1 MVSSQIFSL
10 ILIPI
15 IGSLFIYLRRNNQ
28 NQREGASF
36 ITAFLLFGVVLNL
49 FNSSNINGEVF
60 NVLQI
65 FPGVSLSFFYDQISI
80 VFAFVASS
88 LWIVTTLYSIGYM
101 RGLNEGNQTRFFICF
116 AIAISAT
123 MGVAFSANLFTL
135 YIFYE
140 LLSISTYALVG
151 HHQNNEAKIGARK
164 YLIYL
169 FGGSIGLALP
179 AMIIIYQITGTLD
192 FNYAGIVSKSFDVN
206 ILIPLL
212 LMFLYGF
219 GKAGLMPLHAWL
231 PGAMVAP
238 TPVSSLLHAVA
249 VVKVG
254 VFSIVRVITG
264 IFGYDL
270 LNFTSLNELICYIA
284 AFTVIMASLI
294 ALYQDSLKRRLAFST
309 IGQLAYI
316 IMGVGLASSLGFTGG
331 VLHIVMHAFGKI
343 TLFFCAGA
351 IYVATKKKYVSQLD
365 GIGKRMPF
373 TMTAFFIG
381 AMSVTGLPPTGG
393 FVSKWMMLIGAL
405 DANMIIIMI
414 VYLISSFLNACY
426 FFPIIYRA
434 FFKNPGPEDQTRE
447 IKEAP
452 LFCVIPPVI
461 TAICSILL
469 FFNYNIFT
477 VIIKGVN
484 L

>member
-1 MVSSQIFSL
+1 MTNILLL

-15 IGSLFIYLRRNNQ
+15 VGAFLILLARKNA
-28 NQREGASF
+28 NQREAASF
-36 ITAFLLFGVVLNL
+36 ITAFSLFAVVLNL
-49 FNSSNINGEVF
+49 FNASKINGEIV
-60 NVLQI
+60 NLVQI
-65 FPGVSLSFFYDQISI
+65 FPGVSVAFFYDHLSV

-88 LWIVTTLYSIGYM
+88 LWIITTLYSIGYM
-101 RGLNEGNQTRFFICF
+101 RGNKEQNQTRFFICF
-116 AIAISAT
+116 ALALSAT

-140 LLSISTYALVG
+140 LLSVSTYALVG
-151 HHQNNEAKIGARK
+151 HHQTNEAKMGARK

-169 FGGSIGLALP
+169 FGGSIGLVLP

-192 FNYAGIVSKSFDVN
+192 FNYSGIIQYDSN
-206 ILIPLL
+206 INMLIALL
-212 LMFLYGF
+212 LMCLYGF

-254 VFSIVRVITG
+254 VFSIIRVITG
-264 IFGYDL
+264 IFGYSL
-270 LNFTSLNELICYIA
+270 LNNTSLNELICYIA
-284 AFTVIMASLI
+284 AFTVITASLI
-294 ALYQDSLKRRLAFST
+294 ALYQDSIKRRLAFST

-365 GIGKRMPF
+365 GIGKQMPF
-373 TMTAFFIG
+373 TMIAFFIG

-393 FVSKWMMLIGAL
+393 FVSKWMMLLGAL
-405 DANMIIIMI
+405 DSNMVIIMI
-414 VYLISSFLNACY
+414 VYLVSSFLNACY

-434 FFKNPGPEDQTRE
+434 FFKDAGPEE
-447 IKEAP
+447 KIKGIKEAP
-452 LFCVIPPVI
+452 LFCVIPPVL
-461 TAICSILL
+461 TAISSILL
-469 FFNYNIFT
+469 FFNYDIFS
-477 VIIKGVN
+477 IIINGVN